1 MTRNPTGQEALR
13 AALAQLEAAGVP
25 GAANDARRLL
35 AHALQLAPDK
45 LVFALS
51 DPLPASAS
59 ARFAAAIAARAR
71 RQPVAQ
77 ITGSRMFWGRN
88 FRVTPDVLDPRPETE
103 TLVSAALDLPF
114 ARVLDLGTG
123 SGAILL
129 SLLAERPAARGLGVD
144 LSPAALTVAQD
155 NAMRLG
161 VADRARLL
169 ISDWFTAVTG
179 QFDLIVSNPPYIAA
193 DEMPGLSPEVRDWE
207 PHLALTPGGDGLAAY
222 RRIAA
227 DAMAHLQPGG
237 RLMVEIGARQGPD
250 VARLFTASGFTSVRI
265 LPDFDGRDRVVAAI
279 RRG

>member
-1 MTRNPTGQEALR
+1 MSRAAPAQHALR
-13 AALAQLEAAGVP
+13 AAVAQLEAAGIP
-25 GAANDARRLL
+25 GAAHDARRLL
-35 AHALQLAPDK
+35 AHALQLAPDR
-45 LVFALS
+45 LVFALAE
-51 DPLPASAS
+51 PLPAPAE

-77 ITGSRMFWGRN
+77 ITGNRMFWGRS

-103 TLVSAALDLPF
+103 ILVSAALDTPF
-114 ARVLDLGTG
+114 SRVLDLGTG

-129 SLLAERPAARGLGVD
+129 SLLADRPAARGLGVD
-144 LSPAALTVAQD
+144 LSPAALAVAQD
-155 NAMRLG
+155 NATRLG

-169 ISDWFTAVTG
+169 PSDWFAAVTG

-193 DEMPGLSPEVRDWE
+193 DEMPGLAPEVRDWE

-227 DAMAHLQPGG
+227 GAMAHLQPGG
-237 RLMVEIGARQGPD
+237 RLMVEIGARQGAD
-250 VARLFTASGFTSVRI
+250 VAALFTAAGLVSLRI
-265 LPDFDGRDRVVAAI
+265 LPDLDGRDRVVAAI